1 MKKIIEFIKRLF
13 KSFKNLVNKFVEP
26 SILVVEALKK
36 AVESPVTSIIVNIIP
51 SNLDNEIILKLKKV
65 LPEVLKVLKI
75 SDECIKYESLDEI
88 VSCVVSKLKTYTE
101 DGRAVQ
107 YHNIASLLSVYLSD
121 KKISWKEAV
130 HLAEYTFQ
138 NKFKKNA

>member
-51 SNLDNEIILKLKKV
+51 GNLDNEIILKLKKF

-107 YHNIASLLSVYLSD
+107 YHNIASLLSVSPLD
-121 KKISWKEAV
+121 KKISCKEAV
-130 HLAEYTFQ
+130 HLAQYTF
-138 NKFKKNA
+138 

>member
-1 MKKIIEFIKRLF
+1 M
-13 KSFKNLVNKFVEP
+13 
-26 SILVVEALKK
+26 
-36 AVESPVTSIIVNIIP
+36 
-51 SNLDNEIILKLKKV
+51 
-65 LPEVLKVLKI
+65 PEVLKVLKI

>member
-1 MKKIIEFIKRLF
+1 MKKIINFLKRLF
-13 KSFKNLVNKFVEP
+13 RNLRALAQKYVTP
-26 SILVVEALKK
+26 SVAVVEALKK
-36 AVESPVTSIIVNIIP
+36 AVESPVTTVIVNIIP
-51 SNLDNEIILKLKKV
+51 GHLDNEIIIKLKKV
-65 LPEVLKVLKI
+65 LPEVLRVLKI
-75 SDECIKYESLDEI
+75 SDECLKLESLDEI
-88 VSCVVSKLKTYTE
+88 VNCVVTKLKTYTE